1 MTLDNNF
8 SDILKKIIKDEKSS
22 DQMFNF
28 LKKLKKKEKLDDLIV
43 IFLIKSILL
52 VISYYPNKIKKL
64 LNFFR
69 IIVECKSESK
79 KDLIINLK
87 KIEPGDFFLQK
98 DNNNDSVNDYFFD
111 KLIFKTFAFIDLVMD
126 LNEKLIVT
134 LLNEILTNVLKIK
147 SVDTTLKIRIFII
160 YLKDATTVLKDNKGN
175 HVYLKVLEI
184 CGSTTK
190 IINNFLN

>member
-8 SDILKKIIKDEKSS
+8 SDILRKIIKDEKSS

-28 LKKLKKKEKLDDLIV
+28 LKRLKKKEKLDDLIV

-64 LNFFR
+64 LNFFK
-69 IIVECKSESK
+69 IIVENNSESK
-79 KDLIINLK
+79 KDLILNLK
-87 KIEPGDFFLQK
+87 KIEPGEFLIQK
-98 DNNNDSVNDYFFD
+98 NETTDSNDYFFD
-111 KLIFKTFAFIDLVMD
+111 RLIFKTFAFIDLVMD
-126 LNEKLIVT
+126 INEKIIIT
-134 LLNEILTNVLKIK
+134 LLNEILLNVLKIK
-147 SVDTTLKIRIFII
+147 SIDSTLKIRIFII
-160 YLKDATTVLKDNKGN
+160 YLKDATSVIKDNKGS
-175 HVYLKVLEI
+175 HVYLKVLDI

>member
-147 SVDTTLKIRIFII
+147 SADTTLKIRIFII

>member
-98 DNNNDSVNDYFFD
+98 DNNNNSVNDYFFD
-111 KLIFKTFAFIDLVMD
+111 RLIFKTFGFIDLVMD

-147 SVDTTLKIRIFII
+147 SEDTTLKIRIFII